1 MQLIDLAVFGTMWGT
16 SHLSITHSHTGNPSN
31 PELIQIP
38 AGQLYLVRPDSI
50 KGSRECM
57 CVHFKA
63 LKAL

>member
-1 MQLIDLAVFGTMWGT
+1 MWGMSLLT
-16 SHLSITHSHTGNPSN
+16 ITRSHTGNPSN

-57 CVHFKA
+57 WVPR
-63 LKAL
+63 